1 MKGEDID
8 MSVNL
13 IIGVAFFSIF
23 LFAIIFI
30 FFVLTGFSE
39 KGIERRLT
47 KMGNAVTRAQANIV
61 KNNEDIM
68 TDTANKSANIN
79 KDAVKT
85 MAHAIKEGFS
95 EENGNTY
102 CKYCGTLIDADS
114 KFCKHCGKELN

>member
-1 MKGEDID
+1 

-13 IIGVAFFSIF
+13 IIGVAVFVI
-23 LFAIIFI
+23 IIFTI
-30 FFVLTGFSE
+30 LFMFFVLTGFSE

-68 TDTANKSANIN
+68 TDTANKSANIH

>member
-1 MKGEDID
+1 MNI
-8 MSVNL
+8 SL
-13 IIGVAFFSIF
+13 IIGILVWVI
-23 LFAIIFI
+23 IIFTI
-30 FFVLTGFSE
+30 LFMFFVLTGFIE
-39 KGIERRLT
+39 KSLERRLT

-79 KDAVKT
+79 KEAVKT

-95 EENGNTY
+95 EEKGNTY